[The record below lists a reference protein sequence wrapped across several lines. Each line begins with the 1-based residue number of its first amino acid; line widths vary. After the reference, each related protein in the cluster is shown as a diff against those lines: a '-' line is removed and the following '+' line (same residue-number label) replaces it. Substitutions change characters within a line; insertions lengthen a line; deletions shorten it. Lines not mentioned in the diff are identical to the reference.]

1 MKTVLIT
8 AIVAA
13 TATVLLA
20 QPQEKQ
26 RASSAPKRES
36 REKVLP
42 KFLEEEVVEFRAGLD
57 RRART
62 FTDMDKM
69 HDAFFKDFASKP
81 GFGASRI
88 AFLPPQDFITL
99 NGQTYRFHAPN
110 LLGLEDEPI
119 AYQRPWGDIIS
130 VAALSKKES
139 RAMLKRRQLTA
150 DETRAVAEL
159 RNGKSLVTVP
169 KQIAVR
175 GEHGATNIV
184 DGVLAVGALRAKA
197 QCAECHQVKE
207 GALLGAFA
215 YTLVPTN
222 STPATV
228 LATLGR
234 E

>member
-20 QPQEKQ
+20 QSKENP
-26 RASSAPKRES
+26 RNSSAPKRES

-42 KFLEEEVVEFRAGLD
+42 KFLEEEVIEFRAGLD

-62 FTDMDKM
+62 FTNMEKM
-69 HDAFFKDFASKP
+69 HDAYINDFASKP
-81 GFGASRI
+81 GFGASRVVH
-88 AFLPPQDFITL
+88 LPPQDFFTHH
-99 NGQTYRFHAPN
+99 GQTYRFHAPN
-110 LLGLEDEPI
+110 LIGLEDEPI
-119 AYQRPWGDIIS
+119 AYQRPWGEIIS

-139 RAMLKRRQLTA
+139 RAMLKRRQLTPE
-150 DETRAVAEL
+150 ETRAVAEL
-159 RNGKSLVTVP
+159 RAGKSLVTLP

-175 GEHGATNIV
+175 GEHGTTNIV

-197 QCAECHQVKE
+197 QCAECHQVKQ
-207 GALLGAFA
+207 GTLLGAFA

-222 STPATV
+222 STPPSV

-234 E
+234 